1 MQRDAP
7 GLSLFMCG
15 RPCCW
20 WHDSVFVR
28 GEERS
33 VWDKDFINKMQIQVL
48 MTAFDK
54 GGGKSLLCWN
64 FDEILF

>member
-1 MQRDAP
+1 MHP
-7 GLSLFMCG
+7 GLSLFMSS
-15 RPCCW
+15 RPCAGGMIT
-20 WHDSVFVR
+20 FLL
-28 GEERS
+28 EERS